1 LRPRILQAL
10 VVADDAVFRLSLRQS
25 LTLPFV
31 ALVLGVAVLIGA
43 LSYRAGSQAVDTVAD
58 NLLLETASRIGQA
71 VDRHVV
77 GSGAVLE
84 AAFPNG
90 MVAPESIDRELDD
103 LRGRF
108 WIATSLHLDPN
119 NYVYYGNRLG
129 QFFGLW
135 RHSLQEGELRI
146 KRQAEVPRGFQRF
159 SGINGTLAAPQFE
172 NRVFDPRVRPWY
184 KAGASNPSHTWTA
197 IYIDF
202 RTSELVATRARRV
215 LGAGGEVEGVVATD
229 VSLRQ
234 LNDFVRKLHM
244 SPRAVAFIIEPDG
257 NLIASSRSPNVQRAF
272 DGSFGR
278 VNAAAS
284 DDALQVAAYA
294 QVRQALSPQP
304 SVSVLVSGERRRT
317 MSFTGPDGAAVQ
329 LAYEHLRDDAGLDWT
344 TVVAVP
350 RSDFMRGVT
359 ENVLRTA
366 IIGTLAALVAVALGL
381 AILGWLSRDLA
392 RLARAA
398 RAVGEGRLDAPLSIL
413 RNDEIGDLAGSFRQ
427 MQERLRTDMLT
438 GLVNRDVIVRSIAER
453 LRHPRRS
460 ADAHP
465 FAVLFIDLNNFKRVN
480 DQLGHEAGDRALVE
494 VAARLRSATRAGDL
508 VARYAGDEFVVLLDR
523 VADAGAADHV
533 RLHIEGVLCEP
544 LKSLGDSP
552 GARELRG
559 AAVGLAL
566 YPGDGEDA
574 EALIRHADHDMYTRK
589 RRARGQAGH

>member
-1 LRPRILQAL
+1 LY
-10 VVADDAVFRLSLRQS
+10 RLSLRQS

-90 MVAPESIDRELDD
+90 MVAPAGIDRELDD

-119 NYVYYGNRLG
+119 NYVYYGNRQG

-135 RHSLQEGELRI
+135 RHSIQDGELRV
-146 KRQAEVPRGFQRF
+146 KLQAEAPRGFQRF
-159 SGINGTLAAPQFE
+159 SGINGTLSAPQLE
-172 NRVFDPRVRPWY
+172 TRVFDPRVRPWY
-184 KAGASNPSHTWTA
+184 KAGAANLSHTWTS

-215 LGAGGEVEGVVATD
+215 LGASGEVEGVVATD
-229 VSLRQ
+229 VSLRR
-234 LNDFVRKLHM
+234 LNDFVRKLRM
-244 SPRAVAFIIEPDG
+244 SPHAVAFIIEPDG
-257 NLIASSRSPNVQRAF
+257 NLIASSRSPNVQRLA

-278 VNAAAS
+278 VNATAS
-284 DDALQVAAYA
+284 EDALQRAAYA
-294 QVRQALSPQP
+294 QVRQALLPNPQ
-304 SVSVLVSGERRRT
+304 GAEARRQT
-317 MSFTGPDGAAVQ
+317 LSFTGPDGTAVQ

-350 RSDFMRGVT
+350 RSDFMSGVT

-381 AILGWLSRDLA
+381 AILNWLSRDLA
-392 RLARAA
+392 RLASAA
-398 RAVGEGRLDAPLSIL
+398 RSIGEGQLDAPLAIL
-413 RNDEIGDLAGSFRQ
+413 RNDEIGQLASSFRQ
-427 MQERLRTDMLT
+427 MQQRLRTDVLT

-453 LRHPRRS
+453 LLHPRRS
-460 ADAHP
+460 ADAQP

-494 VAARLRSATRAGDL
+494 VAARLRGATRAGDL

-523 VADAGAADHV
+523 VADAKAADHV
-533 RLHIEGVLCEP
+533 RVHIEDVLYEP

-552 GARELRG
+552 GVRELSG

-566 YPGDGEDA
+566 YPGDGDDA
-574 EALIRHADHDMYTRK
+574 EALIRHADHDMYGRK
-589 RRARGQAGH
+589 RAAREPARG

>member
-1 LRPRILQAL
+1 M
-10 VVADDAVFRLSLRQS
+10 
-25 LTLPFV
+25 
-31 ALVLGVAVLIGA
+31 LGVAVLIGA

-90 MVAPESIDRELDD
+90 MVAPPGIDRGLDEL
-103 LRGRF
+103 RSRF

-119 NYVYYGNRLG
+119 NYVYYGNRQG

-135 RHSLQEGELRI
+135 RHSVQDGELRI
-146 KRQAEVPRGFQRF
+146 KLKAEEPRGFQRF
-159 SGINGTLAAPQFE
+159 SGINGALAAPQLE
-172 NRVFDPRVRPWY
+172 TRVFDPRVRPWY
-184 KAGASNPSHTWTA
+184 KAGAAKLSHTWTS

-215 LGAGGEVEGVVATD
+215 LGASGELDGVVATD
-229 VSLRQ
+229 LSLRQ
-234 LNDFVRKLHM
+234 LNDFVRKLSM
-244 SPRAVAFIIEPDG
+244 SPHAVAFIIEPDG
-257 NLIASSRSPNVQRAF
+257 NLIASSRSPNVLRSA

-294 QVRQALSPQP
+294 QVRQALLPTQP
-304 SVSVLVSGERRRT
+304 TAGARRRT
-317 MSFTGPDGAAVQ
+317 LSFNGPDGAAVH
-329 LAYEHLRDDAGLDWT
+329 LAYEHLRDEAGLDWT

-350 RSDFMRGVT
+350 RSDFMSGVT
-359 ENVLRTA
+359 ENVVRTA

-381 AILGWLSRDLA
+381 AILNWLSRDLA
-392 RLARAA
+392 RLATAA

-413 RNDEIGDLAGSFRQ
+413 RSDEIGELASSFRQ
-427 MQERLRTDMLT
+427 MQQRLRTDLLT

-453 LRHPRRS
+453 LLHPRRS
-460 ADAHP
+460 ADAQP

-494 VAARLRSATRAGDL
+494 VAARLRGAPRAGDL

-523 VADAGAADHV
+523 IASAEAAESV
-533 RLHIEGVLCEP
+533 RVHIEDVLYEP
-544 LKSLGDSP
+544 LTSLGGSP
-552 GARELRG
+552 SARDLGG
-559 AAVGLAL
+559 AAVGLAR
-566 YPGDGEDA
+566 YPGDGDDA
-574 EALIRHADHDMYTRK
+574 EALIRHADHDMYARK
-589 RRARGQAGH
+589 RLVRGRAGR